1 MSVEQQR
8 HVGPSNDIQE
18 QIYDGMLSW
27 EICPQ
32 STSRM
37 TVLSS
42 QLLYIAESSQENT
55 QFTLCESTAAGQG
68 VRPGCS

>member
-1 MSVEQQR
+1 MAAAEKNASVGGGVFMSVEQQR
-8 HVGPSNDIQE
+8 HVGPSNNIQQ

-42 QLLYIAESSQENT
+42 QLL
-55 QFTLCESTAAGQG
+55 
-68 VRPGCS
+68 